1 MAGPIA
7 TLRVMLSGDDA
18 ELRKAL
24 GSSDKA
30 TRKWAQAQQRRNA
43 AVAKTFK
50 NIAKATAT
58 VGVAATAMTVKA
70 IKATDELAK
79 QARTIGVTVEKL
91 QQYTFA
97 AERSGVSTS
106 EMVKGLQQFN
116 KFVGQAARG
125 TGTAKKAFED
135 LGIPLRD
142 NAGTLRNQD
151 ELIRDFVESLSTIEN
166 PMMRAG
172 LASDVFGRAGVKLL
186 PMMKGGVEGMD
197 ALMAAATSLGTVMDN
212 ETAAKAEV
220 LNDKLDTL
228 SEAIKTSLY
237 TTLVNLA
244 DQHQETFARMVDI
257 TQAGITA
264 IGGILR
270 GVQASILLFE
280 SLWARAMGTG
290 AKLLQDFGRG
300 VTNFATTLKM
310 RLELGAV
317 NMQIGVRKMMGAAVK
332 AAEAGKKLAPE
343 WVRSFLGWDKQGEGS
358 GQDAVIKGLEARA
371 EGIRQG
377 IRSVTDAGAGAE
389 DSPLVKFLLGMA
401 DELESDAFEAG
412 NKGGAAFAEAFRQAT
427 QGGLGTQV
435 SEGIDALGPAPT
447 MTDDGAAVSDAN
459 NKIASEQQEQM
470 DNERKLVDTR
480 RNTMKM
486 TLGFLQQQVKGG
498 SAAAK
503 VLMAGMT
510 ALNIAQIMSNTEVA
524 KMRALAELGPIAGQ
538 PMAAS
543 IQAQGMIS
551 AGIAA
556 AQGIQGMFHDGIDNV
571 PNTGTYLLEKG
582 ERVVD
587 RRLNEDLTQA
597 LAAGGGGVG
606 GGSNTL
612 SINVN
617 GVSDAETI
625 NRVINEQRPQFEQ
638 MLRDIKSDNAGQGL
652 L

>member
-18 ELRKAL
+18 QLRKAL

-30 TRKWAQAQQRRNA
+30 TRKWAQAQKRRNA

-58 VGVAATAMTVKA
+58 VGVAAAAMTVKA

-79 QARTIGVTVEKL
+79 QARTIGITVEKL

-151 ELIRDFVESLSTIEN
+151 ELIRDFVAQLATIEN

-244 DQHQETFARMVDI
+244 DQHQHTFARMVDV

-270 GVQASILLFE
+270 GVQGAILFFE
-280 SLWARAMGTG
+280 SVWARTMGNG
-290 AKLLQDFGRG
+290 LKLLQDFGRG
-300 VTNFATTLKM
+300 VTSFATTLKM

-317 NMQIGVRKMMGAAVK
+317 NMQIGVRKIMGAAVK

-358 GQDAVIKGLEARA
+358 GQDDVIKGLEARA
-371 EGIRQG
+371 DGIRQG
-377 IRSVTDAGAGAE
+377 IRSITEAGASAE

-427 QGGLGTQV
+427 QGGIGSQV
-435 SEGIDALGPAPT
+435 SEGVDALGPPAE
-447 MTDDGAAVSDAN
+447 MTDDGSGVSDAN
-459 NKIASEQQEQM
+459 SQILSEQI
-470 DNERKLVDTR
+470 KLMEGEKKLTDTR
-480 RNTMKM
+480 RTTMQM

-498 SAAAK
+498 SKAAK
-503 VLMAGMT
+503 AMMAVTTG
-510 ALNIAQIMSNTEVA
+510 LNIAQAISNTELA
-524 KMRALAELGPIAGQ
+524 ATKALTVDPSGILSQAIR
-538 PMAAS
+538 
-543 IQAQGMIS
+543 AQGTVS
-551 AGIAA
+551 VGIIA
-556 AQGIQGMFHDGIDNV
+556 AQGVAGMFHDGIDNV

-587 RRLNEDLTQA
+587 KRLNEDLTQA
-597 LAAGGGGVG
+597 LAAGGGVS

-617 GVSDAETI
+617 GISDAETI
-625 NRVINEQRPQFEQ
+625 NRVIDEQRPQFEQ
-638 MLRDIKSDNAGQGL
+638 MLRDINSDNAGQGL